1 MAGWESIFASAT
13 SRSIQKRCALRYAF
27 PEPGKRRP
35 GSRKSALSPNCL
47 MERRS
52 LGRGVGDKL
61 RFLRGA
67 GIENALLR
75 EAVVA
80 SARPTIPY
88 ISFLRQTAAGM
99 NSLSFPYHPPAFSL
113 LAVSYQMCHMS
124 LFDELSGNDIMAGKR
139 SIGMLG
145 GPKKLSIRG

>member
-1 MAGWESIFASAT
+1 
-13 SRSIQKRCALRYAF
+13 
-27 PEPGKRRP
+27 
-35 GSRKSALSPNCL
+35 
-47 MERRS
+47 
-52 LGRGVGDKL
+52 
-61 RFLRGA
+61 
-67 GIENALLR
+67 
-75 EAVVA
+75 
-80 SARPTIPY
+80 
-88 ISFLRQTAAGM
+88 M

>member
-1 MAGWESIFASAT
+1 MPGTSAKDAFCASQIMKKYVLAICHQNSDTAPPASA
-13 SRSIQKRCALRYAF
+13 C
-27 PEPGKRRP
+27 
-35 GSRKSALSPNCL
+35 
-47 MERRS
+47 
-52 LGRGVGDKL
+52 
-61 RFLRGA
+61 
-67 GIENALLR
+67 
-75 EAVVA
+75 
-80 SARPTIPY
+80 PTIPY